1 MLISR
6 ARAMPAGT
14 EVWQGKKQLVPLL
27 EKEFPPKSSLLAFPC
42 CPSLASLA
50 GHPGVRFSTRS
61 ALLLRDGSRCPRKV
75 SSQQLS
81 TSGCSEVLLPPPT
94 DWENTFGKLPILIL
108 TLPSNSRS
116 RDLTGTSQPSNI
128 STLFGRS
135 QAFPAGILPGSL
147 AWNSSAFAALPRAP
161 GPHTALP

>member
-1 MLISR
+1 
-6 ARAMPAGT
+6 MPAGT